1 MIVTAGT
8 APMIAA
14 DFLGHTDPKITQ
26 SYYNKAG
33 NTQRL
38 ALAQPLASTL
48 DKNFKPDSLL
58 NLSE

>member
-1 MIVTAGT
+1 MYGRMIPISRV
-8 APMIAA
+8 PDLLIEESRSIAA
-14 DFLGHTDPKITQ
+14 
-26 SYYNKAG
+26 YYNKAG

-58 NLSE
+58 NFSE